1 MMTEYVLGA
10 IALGVS
16 VAVVVS
22 LAVIAVKIRREDTCH
37 TVTEPTSDWLAQCVR
52 LATGVGVRTAAA
64 EPRLPHELVPLAGR
78 DAPAP

>member
-1 MMTEYVLGA
+1 MITAYVLGV

-37 TVTEPTSDWLAQCVR
+37 TLTEPTSDWLARCVR
-52 LATGVGVRTAAA
+52 LATGVGVRNAAA
-64 EPRLPHELVPLAGR
+64 DPRLAHELVPLASQ